1 MHHPAGMKSLRIQSA
16 LGLLLRPCITNPVHP
31 VLPLALK
38 AQTRWTHS
46 EKPAQLA
53 TVPPPTPFVPDV
65 ETFLTLIGRDLKQ
78 HVSKF
83 PTWEALFTLTSD
95 QLRELGVEPPRT
107 RKYLLRWRQR
117 FREGRFGVGGDLQ
130 HVEKGVAQLKI
141 LETEKDLFKT
151 LRHVV
156 NVPAGQKV
164 KDIPRDQLVRVKG
177 FKVKGVRT
185 ISGPYAL
192 PAGHGSARIAVT
204 EGMWEDRRGHKVD
217 GGERRQAEI
226 RFKRRVAERK
236 ALREKQGQH

>member
-1 MHHPAGMKSLRIQSA
+1 MKSLRIQSA
-16 LGLLLRPCITNPVHP
+16 LGLLLRPCTTNPVYP

-53 TVPPPTPFVPDV
+53 AVPPPTPFVPDV

-117 FREGRFGVGGDLQ
+117 FREGRFGIGGDLQ

-192 PAGHGSARIAVT
+192 PAGYGSARIAVT